1 MVDAEPSSN
10 TVGEYNIGQDNIQLL
25 GLDIHN
31 PVFAIAALTI
41 VLFVVFFSS
50 ISGAGDH
57 TFRIDYNT
65 LDLDTRTAK
74 LRAQYRH

>member
-41 VLFVVFFSS
+41 VLFVVFPLLFQEL
-50 ISGAGDH
+50 A
-57 TFRIDYNT
+57 TT
-65 LDLDTRTAK
+65 LFDSFKA
-74 LRAQYRH
+74 

>member
-41 VLFVVFFSS
+41 VLFVVFPEKS
-50 ISGAGDH
+50 
-57 TFRIDYNT
+57 
-65 LDLDTRTAK
+65 LLVV
-74 LRAQYRH
+74 